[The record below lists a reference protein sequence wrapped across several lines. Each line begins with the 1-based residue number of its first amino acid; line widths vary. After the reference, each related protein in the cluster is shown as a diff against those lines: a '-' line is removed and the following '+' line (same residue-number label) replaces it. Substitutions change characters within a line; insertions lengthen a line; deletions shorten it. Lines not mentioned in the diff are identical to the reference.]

1 VRKAVKLLS
10 VAVAVVAVAA
20 SVGLSVFGSA
30 VTARQALS
38 ARTGDGIVVLTG
50 GHQRLAQ
57 ASRLLVDGYARRL
70 LISGVNRLTSRDDMR
85 RLGLV
90 PTHLFDCCVDIGHE
104 ALDTVGNA
112 DEARNWAD
120 IWKFSRLV
128 IVTSDYHMP
137 RSLAEFSRAMP
148 GMELAPHAVVTP
160 STLMGEWW
168 QHPLFARRVVIEY
181 VKFWPAAVRLAL
193 ARVTGRFEDK
203 VLARSAA
210 SSPVATFAPDA
221 ASPRPGPARERD
233 LATRLDRSPDV
244 SSDRSPLRSLG
255 DAPKF
260 R

>member
-1 VRKAVKLLS
+1 VRKAVKFLS
-10 VAVAVVAVAA
+10 LAVAVVAVAA
-20 SVGLSVFGSA
+20 SAGLSVFGSA
-30 VTARQALS
+30 VTVRQTFS

-57 ASRLLVDGYARRL
+57 ASRLLVDGNARRL
-70 LISGVNRLTSRDDMR
+70 LISGVNRMTSRDDMR

-112 DEARNWAD
+112 DEARNWAR

-148 GMELAPHAVVTP
+148 ETELAPHAVVTP
-160 STLMGEWW
+160 GASSVEWW
-168 QHPLFARRVVIEY
+168 QHPPFARRVVIEY
-181 VKFWPAAVRLAL
+181 AKFWPAVTRLAL
-193 ARVTGRFEDK
+193 ARLSERFENS

-210 SSPVATFAPDA
+210 TSPVATFAPDA
-221 ASPRPGPARERD
+221 SVLPSGSVVVAPLTTHREKDFNSPND
-233 LATRLDRSPDV
+233 
-244 SSDRSPLRSLG
+244 RSLG
-255 DAPKF
+255 DAPKI